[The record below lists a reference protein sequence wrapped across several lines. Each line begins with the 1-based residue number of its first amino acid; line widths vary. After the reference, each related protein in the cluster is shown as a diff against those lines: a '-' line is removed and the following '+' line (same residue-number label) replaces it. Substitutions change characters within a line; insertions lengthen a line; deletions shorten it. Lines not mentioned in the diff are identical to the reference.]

1 MHRDYAYG
9 IVDFVTYMELVDF
22 VGGIS
27 WEKYYQY
34 IDQLRNIQ
42 QQCGANRKHSV
53 FAMYVPSSNSVVFFQ

>member
-27 WEKYYQY
+27 WKKYYQY
-34 IDQLRNIQ
+34 IDQLQKSILSVNFSVRDVRTIQ
-42 QQCGANRKHSV
+42 QQCGANRIL
-53 FAMYVPSSNSVVFFQ
+53 Q